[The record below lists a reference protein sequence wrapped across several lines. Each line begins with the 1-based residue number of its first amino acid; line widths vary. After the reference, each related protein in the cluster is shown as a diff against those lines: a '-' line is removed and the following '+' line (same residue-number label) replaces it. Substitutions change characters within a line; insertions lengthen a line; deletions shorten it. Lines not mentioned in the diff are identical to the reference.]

1 MNCTTADIYRSI
13 IRLGSPI
20 TIGQLGIIVLSFADT
35 MMVGR
40 YSTDALAAASFVN
53 NVLVIPAML
62 LIGFSNGLTPIVAA
76 LFARGDTKS
85 LCTNIRVG
93 FLQNLLLGII
103 LTTLL
108 IVLYFNLDKMGQP
121 DNLLPLIRD
130 YYLITLGG
138 VLLIAVTNVGRQI
151 FEATG
156 SATLSMWILL
166 GGNTLNIIFNYL
178 LIFGKFGFPELGLN
192 GAGISTIGSRIVIA
206 IAFICIMALSHRYR
220 HIFKG
225 AINARSDRSTARKVL
240 QTSWPVSLQIGIETG
255 FFAMCGIMMGWIG
268 EIQLAA
274 NQILITIGQL
284 GFTIYMGYCAAVSIC
299 ISRAIGVRD
308 IELLRA
314 TSRCGYRLTLFIT
327 TISSA
332 IILLFGEQLIRIFT
346 TDVEVILKAV
356 SLIPPLV
363 LYQYADGTQIMYCN
377 ALRGTTY
384 VKPLLIIAVVAYCI
398 VNLPIAFALGFVAG
412 FGEYGMYYSY
422 SVGLGVAA
430 TLYYRYFCK
439 KVKTLE
445 QEFAA

>member
-121 DNLLPLIRD
+121 ENLLPLIRD

-220 HIFKG
+220 HIFNG

-240 QTSWPVSLQIGIETG
+240 QTSWPV
-255 FFAMCGIMMGWIG
+255 
-268 EIQLAA
+268 
-274 NQILITIGQL
+274 
-284 GFTIYMGYCAAVSIC
+284 
-299 ISRAIGVRD
+299 
-308 IELLRA
+308 
-314 TSRCGYRLTLFIT
+314 
-327 TISSA
+327 
-332 IILLFGEQLIRIFT
+332 
-346 TDVEVILKAV
+346 
-356 SLIPPLV
+356 
-363 LYQYADGTQIMYCN
+363 
-377 ALRGTTY
+377 
-384 VKPLLIIAVVAYCI
+384 
-398 VNLPIAFALGFVAG
+398 
-412 FGEYGMYYSY
+412 
-422 SVGLGVAA
+422 
-430 TLYYRYFCK
+430 
-439 KVKTLE
+439 
-445 QEFAA
+445 